1 MLKINNKQNYLLFI
15 SLTVFLITGC
25 EEEGDEDAIIGT
37 WETSSFETYENLDC
51 TGSLE
56 SKNMP
61 FDYKESYEFSKDRFI
76 WSTSLNNGS
85 NPTVE
90 EGSYTLVDS
99 VYTLSGE
106 GSGHG
111 KRRGKLIDESS
122 MFILLQWDDEDDLF
136 YLLDTCYKLTF
147 DKD

>member
-1 MLKINNKQNYLLFI
+1 MITINKKQHFLLLI
-15 SLTVFLITGC
+15 LLIVPLITGC
-25 EEEGDEDAIIGT
+25 EEEGDEDAIIGI

-51 TGSLE
+51 TGGLE

-61 FDYKESYEFSKDRFI
+61 FDYKESYEFTEDRFI
-76 WSTSLNNGS
+76 WSTILNNGS

-90 EGSYTLVDS
+90 EGSYTLLDS
-99 VYTLSGE
+99 VYTLTGE

-111 KRRGKLIDESS
+111 RRRGKLTSETS

>member
-1 MLKINNKQNYLLFI
+1 MIIINKKQYFLLLI
-15 SLTVFLITGC
+15 LLIVPLITGC
-25 EEEGDEDAIIGT
+25 EEGDEDAIIGT
-37 WETSSFETYENLDC
+37 WETSSFETYEYLDC
-51 TGSLE
+51 TGALE
-56 SKNMP
+56 SKSMP
-61 FDYKESYEFSKDRFI
+61 FDYKETYELTADRFI

-99 VYTLSGE
+99 IYTLSGE

-111 KRRGKLIDESS
+111 QRRGKLINETS

-136 YLLDTCYKLTF
+136 YLLDTRYRLTF
-147 DKD
+147 NKN